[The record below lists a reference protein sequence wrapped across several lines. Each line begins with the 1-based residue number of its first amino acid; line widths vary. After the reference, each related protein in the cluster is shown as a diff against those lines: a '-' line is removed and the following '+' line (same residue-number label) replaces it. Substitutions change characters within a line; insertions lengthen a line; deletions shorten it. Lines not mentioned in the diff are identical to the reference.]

1 MGNVHPYPRY
11 LSREPSLHG
20 HPTALKKYGL
30 VSAHP
35 GCKSAISRTLHL
47 LLCHAKMLIPGR
59 LQAPLPFPAAAPRSA
74 TPTQGKKS
82 LSQGSCISPS
92 WLCSSFLPLLRATGH
107 TDGTDV
113 GLAGGAAPHSQHS
126 QLPHPHFPCPSL
138 EVWFTPALRQS
149 HFHIGP
155 SGLSFLRDI
164 MWLIS
169 CWGGR
174 NKIVAWQSV

>member
-47 LLCHAKMLIPGR
+47 LLCRAKTLIPGR
-59 LQAPLPFPAAAPRSA
+59 LQAPLPFPAAAPQSD

-92 WLCSSFLPLLRATGH
+92 WLCSSQSHWRHGWDRSGFWLEELLPTPSTASSLILIFLVLPLRL
-107 TDGTDV
+107 D
-113 GLAGGAAPHSQHS
+113 
-126 QLPHPHFPCPSL
+126 SL
-138 EVWFTPALRQS
+138 L
-149 HFHIGP
+149 P
-155 SGLSFLRDI
+155 SGRAIFTLDLQGYLFYVTL
-164 MWLIS
+164 
-169 CWGGR
+169 C
-174 NKIVAWQSV
+174 N